1 MPNREHQ
8 KETAVSD
15 CMSDEFTAFGMTVPR
30 IAILNG
36 AVLTLWGLISYFMQ
50 SADPPS
56 ITALIPAFMGF
67 PMLALGVLS
76 ERNDKNRHHY
86 MHTSMVLALI
96 MTVGGARIVTGYSDM
111 STLAIN
117 SHLLLL
123 QVGISFIIV
132 GIKSFRYARL
142 QREAIGD

>member
-1 MPNREHQ
+1 
-8 KETAVSD
+8 
-15 CMSDEFTAFGMTVPR
+15 MSEEFTAFGMTIPR

-36 AVLTLWGLISYFMQ
+36 AILTAWGVISYFMQ

-67 PMLALGVLS
+67 PMLTLGMLS
-76 ERNDKNRHHY
+76 EKNAKNRHHY
-86 MHTSMVLALI
+86 MHASMALALV
-96 MTVGGARIVTGYSDM
+96 MTIGGARIVTGYSDM
-111 STLAIN
+111 STLAII

-132 GIKSFRYARL
+132 GVKSFRHARL
-142 QREAIGD
+142 QREATGD

>member
-1 MPNREHQ
+1 
-8 KETAVSD
+8 
-15 CMSDEFTAFGMTVPR
+15 MSEEFTAFGMTIPR

-36 AVLTLWGLISYFMQ
+36 AILTAWGVISYFMQ

-67 PMLALGVLS
+67 PMLTLGMLS
-76 ERNDKNRHHY
+76 EKNAKNRHHY
-86 MHTSMVLALI
+86 MHASMALALV
-96 MTVGGARIVTGYSDM
+96 MTIGGARIVTGYSDM
-111 STLAIN
+111 STLAII

-132 GIKSFRYARL
+132 GIKSFRHARL
-142 QREAIGD
+142 QREETGD

>member
-1 MPNREHQ
+1 
-8 KETAVSD
+8 
-15 CMSDEFTAFGMTVPR
+15 
-30 IAILNG
+30 
-36 AVLTLWGLISYFMQ
+36 
-50 SADPPS
+50 
-56 ITALIPAFMGF
+56 MGF

-111 STLAIN
+111 STLAII

>member
-1 MPNREHQ
+1 
-8 KETAVSD
+8 
-15 CMSDEFTAFGMTVPR
+15 MSEEFTAFGMTIPR

-36 AVLTLWGLISYFMQ
+36 AILTAWGVISYFMQ

-67 PMLALGVLS
+67 PMLTLGMLS
-76 ERNDKNRHHY
+76 EKNAKNRHHY
-86 MHTSMVLALI
+86 MHASMALALV
-96 MTVGGARIVTGYSDM
+96 MTIGGARIVTGYSDM
-111 STLAIN
+111 STLAII

-132 GIKSFRYARL
+132 GVKSFRHARL
-142 QREAIGD
+142 QREVTGD

>member
-1 MPNREHQ
+1 
-8 KETAVSD
+8 
-15 CMSDEFTAFGMTVPR
+15 MSEEFTAFGMTIPR

-36 AVLTLWGLISYFMQ
+36 AILTVWGAISYFMQ

-67 PMLALGVLS
+67 PMLTLGMLS
-76 ERNDKNRHHY
+76 EKNAKNRHHY
-86 MHTSMVLALI
+86 MHASMALALV
-96 MTVGGARIVTGYSDM
+96 MTIGGARIVTGYSDM
-111 STLAIN
+111 STLAII

-123 QVGISFIIV
+123 QAGISFIIV
-132 GIKSFRYARL
+132 GIKSFRFARL

>member
-1 MPNREHQ
+1 
-8 KETAVSD
+8 
-15 CMSDEFTAFGMTVPR
+15 MSEEFTAFGMTIPR

-36 AVLTLWGLISYFMQ
+36 AILTVWGVISYFMQ

-67 PMLALGVLS
+67 PMLTLGMLS
-76 ERNDKNRHHY
+76 EKNANNRHHY
-86 MHTSMVLALI
+86 MHASMALALV
-96 MTVGGARIVTGYSDM
+96 MTIGGARIVTGYSDM
-111 STLAIN
+111 STLAII

-132 GIKSFRYARL
+132 GVKSFRHARL
-142 QREAIGD
+142 QREATGD

>member
-1 MPNREHQ
+1 
-8 KETAVSD
+8 
-15 CMSDEFTAFGMTVPR
+15 MTIPR

-36 AVLTLWGLISYFMQ
+36 AILTAWGVISYFMQ

-67 PMLALGVLS
+67 PMLTLGMLS
-76 ERNDKNRHHY
+76 EKNAKNRHHY
-86 MHTSMVLALI
+86 MHASMALALV
-96 MTVGGARIVTGYSDM
+96 MTIGGARIVTGYSDM
-111 STLAIN
+111 STLAII

-132 GIKSFRYARL
+132 GVKSFRHARL
-142 QREAIGD
+142 QREATGD